1 MASTSRVSNL
11 RSPPHL
17 PKPRD
22 HATRVS
28 PRCST
33 ALKQR
38 SRAIWKLADRSL
50 MAHHY
55 RPEHLLTVI
64 DTDTM
69 MRRDTILTDREL
81 AAATEQS
88 AA

>member
-1 MASTSRVSNL
+1 
-11 RSPPHL
+11 
-17 PKPRD
+17 
-22 HATRVS
+22 
-28 PRCST
+28 
-33 ALKQR
+33 
-38 SRAIWKLADRSL
+38 

-55 RPEHLLTVI
+55 RPEHLLTVT

>member
-1 MASTSRVSNL
+1 
-11 RSPPHL
+11 
-17 PKPRD
+17 
-22 HATRVS
+22 
-28 PRCST
+28 
-33 ALKQR
+33 
-38 SRAIWKLADRSL
+38 

>member
-1 MASTSRVSNL
+1 
-11 RSPPHL
+11 
-17 PKPRD
+17 
-22 HATRVS
+22 
-28 PRCST
+28 
-33 ALKQR
+33 
-38 SRAIWKLADRSL
+38 

-55 RPEHLLTVI
+55 RPEHLLTVTDT